1 MKYTVFIDGE
11 FLVRDEH
18 LIEALTPGI
27 FEGRGV
33 FETIRIE
40 EGHVCL
46 FERHLKRFRQGLK
59 VLKIRC
65 PRSAREIQTIAHKV
79 LTFNQFKNARLR
91 IMAYQKN
98 GVFELAV
105 MVLPRTVFSE
115 QDYFHGYHVT
125 TVRCAGRPVKYA
137 CVKSLDYGRYYEL
150 YQQARDKGFNE
161 ALLVNPQGFVY
172 EGSRSNIFFFRKGIL
187 YTPSLTLGC
196 LNGITRQ
203 LIIECAREMKIPVK
217 TVKPKVSDLL
227 SADEVFLTNAIIGV
241 MPITKLDGKVI
252 QSGRV
257 GDGTYQI
264 RSCYLKKFINSKPAL
279 NLMAVSI

>member
-18 LIEALTPGI
+18 FIESLTPGV

-33 FETIRIE
+33 FETIRVE

-46 FERHLKRFRQGLK
+46 FERHLKRLRQGLK

-65 PRSAREIQTIAHKV
+65 PQSAQEIQLIAQRV
-79 LTFNQFKNARLR
+79 LIFNQFKNARLR

-98 GVFELAV
+98 GAFELAV
-105 MVLPRTVFSE
+105 MALPRNIFSK

-125 TVRCAGRPVKYA
+125 TARCAGRPVKYA
-137 CVKSLDYGRYYEL
+137 CVKSLDYVRYYEM

-161 ALLVNPQGFVY
+161 ALLVNPKGFVY
-172 EGSRSNIFFFRKGIL
+172 EGSRSNIFFFRKGIVH
-187 YTPSLTLGC
+187 TPSLTLGC

-203 LIIECAREMKIPVK
+203 LIIECAREMNIPVK
-217 TVKPKVSDLL
+217 TVKPKVADLL

-264 RSCYLKKFINSKPAL
+264 RSHYLKKFINSKPSL
-279 NLMAVSI
+279 NPLVVSI